1 MGTFLQFKD
10 FQDFWGECSSKA
22 ACYQA
27 GLITFAH
34 IFYKK
39 NSVCTS
45 QIGADKDW
53 QKCNSG
59 TGEEKGA
66 EQTSGPVLGLL
77 ESKVLHRDGQRNAG

>member
-22 ACYQA
+22 ACYQP

-34 IFYKK
+34 IFLQKR
-39 NSVCTS
+39 NSVLHS

-59 TGEEKGA
+59 TGEEKRA
-66 EQTSGPVLGLL
+66 EQTLGPVLGLL
-77 ESKVLHRDGQRNAG
+77 EF